1 MKQHIRESMTKEES
15 ENAVPMQMVWKVTK
29 QNENNDDDGD
39 ADNEMDCEL
48 QPIIIIIRY
57 IFISMKQ

>member
-29 QNENNDDDGD
+29 QNENNDGDGD

-48 QPIIIIIRY
+48 QPIIIIIIRY
-57 IFISMKQ
+57 IFISV

>member
-1 MKQHIRESMTKEES
+1 MTKEES

-29 QNENNDDDGD
+29 QNEKNDDDGD

-48 QPIIIIIRY
+48 QPIIIIIIRY
-57 IFISMKQ
+57 IFISV